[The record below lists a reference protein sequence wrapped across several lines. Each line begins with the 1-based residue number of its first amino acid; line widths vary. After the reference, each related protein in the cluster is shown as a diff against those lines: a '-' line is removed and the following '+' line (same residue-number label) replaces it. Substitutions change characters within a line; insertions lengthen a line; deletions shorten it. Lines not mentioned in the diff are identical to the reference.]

1 MATRLLKNKYKFE
14 AYKINNGVL
23 IIFAIISLLFLLSM
37 VLSGMNNS
45 LVSETAIQFQQ
56 PPH

>member
-1 MATRLLKNKYKFE
+1 MYTRLLRRKYRFE

-23 IIFAIISLLFLLSM
+23 IIFAIVSLLFLLS
-37 VLSGMNNS
+37 LALNGMNNS
-45 LVSETAIQFQQ
+45 LIIETAGQIPQ